1 MEFIIRDCNTN
12 DLPKL
17 VDLCQKHAEY
27 EKATYN
33 TEGKEDKL
41 KIALFAESPKLYC
54 LIVELNAAI
63 IGYATYTF
71 DYSTWDAA
79 DFMYLDCLYLED
91 SARGFGIGE
100 AIIEK
105 LKQIAINKNCINIQW
120 QTPTFNTR
128 AIKFYNRIGAN
139 GKDKVR
145 FFLDFLN

>member
-1 MEFIIRDCNTN
+1 MEFIIRNCNTS
-12 DLPKL
+12 DLTKL
-17 VDLCQKHAEY
+17 VELSQKHAEY
-27 EKATYN
+27 EKASYTS
-33 TEGKEDKL
+33 EGKEDKL

-54 LIVELNAAI
+54 LIVEFNAVI

-91 SARGFGIGE
+91 TARGFGIGE

-105 LKQIAINKNCINIQW
+105 LKQIAVNKNCINILW
-120 QTPTFNTR
+120 QTPTFNTK

-145 FFLDFLN
+145 FSITL